1 MRKTLTSILLPIAIM
16 ATVGFAIIVLN
27 QTLQLV
33 DLADR
38 IHPVFG
44 TAVLVTIVIVFVT
57 CIFIPGYALLRLPKP
72 LIPPADTSGP
82 AYGRYVEELTTRL
95 ASNPHLAPIPAKG
108 VDLDKAIEKLDK
120 VADERTK
127 EFAKKVFLG
136 TAISQN
142 GSIDSLLVLAAQG
155 RLVYEIARIYN
166 QRPTLREL
174 TYLYTNVAATAFVAG
189 ELDDIDVAEHM
200 QPIVTSVIGSSVA
213 AIPGMSA
220 AAGLFVNSVVTGSGN
235 AYLTLRVG
243 ILARRY
249 SGLNTNRD
257 RRSIRHTAAMEALP
271 LLGSIV
277 SDGAA
282 AVASSIWVRPKKFFS
297 DLIDATVDTLKWPWS
312 KSSASVD

>member
-38 IHPVFG
+38 IHPIFG
-44 TAVLVTIVIVFVT
+44 TAVLATIVIVFAT
-57 CIFIPGYALLRLPKP
+57 CILLPGFALLRLPRP
-72 LIPPADTSGP
+72 LIPPTDTADP
-82 AYGRYVEELTTRL
+82 AYGRYVAELTRRL
-95 ASNPHLAPIPAKG
+95 AANSNIQPIPAKG
-108 VDLDKAIEKLDK
+108 LDLEKAIKKLDK
-120 VADERTK
+120 RADERTK
-127 EFAKKVFLG
+127 EFATKVFLG

-155 RLVYEIARIYN
+155 RLVYEVACIYN

-174 TYLYTNVAATAFVAG
+174 AYLYTNVAATAFIAG
-189 ELDDIDVAEHM
+189 ELEDIDVAEHM
-200 QPIVTSVIGSSVA
+200 QPIMTTVLGSSVA

-220 AAGLFVNSVVTGSGN
+220 AAGLFINSVVTGAGN

-243 ILARRY
+243 ILAREY
-249 SGLNTNRD
+249 SGLSKTRD
-257 RRSIRHTAAMEALP
+257 RRSIRRNAALQALP

-282 AVASSIWVRPKKFFS
+282 SVASSIWATPKKFFS
-297 DLIDATVDTLKWPWS
+297 DLIDATVSTLKWPWS
-312 KSSASVD
+312 KSKASSS